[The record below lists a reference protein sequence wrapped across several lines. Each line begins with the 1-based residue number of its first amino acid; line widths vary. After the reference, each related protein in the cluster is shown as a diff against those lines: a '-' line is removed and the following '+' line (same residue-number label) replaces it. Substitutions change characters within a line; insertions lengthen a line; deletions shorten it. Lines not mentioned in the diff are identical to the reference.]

1 MRAKRNPQY
10 DEMFL
15 GGILKRGKRFAEENP
30 GAVSKAKGLFGGR
43 FGLGIGGPMSGMG
56 LMGML
61 RDRMQQRRDTPQ
73 AEYGAKIKP
82 YRTGGM
88 IYADQ
93 GDILQTEKEKNK
105 TSSSAEL
112 PGMSKVR
119 EIALGDPRG
128 GQGGQTSSAFFGAF
142 PQEEIEEE
150 VQEEGRFS
158 KSMRPIKRET
168 GSNVLPEVEVVG
180 RREQPQEEK
189 KEFKLIE
196 GDPNEMVR
204 VLGKDGK
211 AVEMT
216 RAQLNQRRIN
226 KFNEANPDAK
236 VKNILS
242 EEEEFG
248 YEPPEVFQLPLSPD
262 RLLQKYMRGQLDD
275 AYENDPNV
283 KRQVDMAMREFEKRG
298 GKFRDDMTR
307 YGLFTSNIGTRPEIY
322 KPGYGFSEEEL
333 AEMIPRY
340 AAMAKEQGKVLPP
353 GFERFLTEE

>member
-15 GGILKRGKRFAEENP
+15 GGLVDRAKGFAEKRP
-30 GAVSKAKGLFGGR
+30 GLAKAIGLGGGMLLNKAIGNKGAGLFSK
-43 FGLGIGGPMSGMG
+43 MSGAG

-61 RDRMQQRRDTPQ
+61 RDRKQQRQEVPQ

-82 YRTGGM
+82 YRNGGM

-93 GDILQTEKEKNK
+93 GDILQTEKDKNK
-105 TSSSAEL
+105 TAEP
-112 PGMSKVR
+112 PGMDRVR
-119 EIALGDPRG
+119 RALGLTG
-128 GQGGQTSSAFFGAF
+128 SNMFFGSF

-158 KSMRPIKRET
+158 QSMRPIKRET

-180 RREQPQEEK
+180 RRDQPQKEK

-196 GDPNEMVR
+196 GDPNEMVS

-211 AVEMT
+211 SVSMT

-226 KFNEANPDAK
+226 KFNEANPDANI
-236 VKNILS
+236 KNILS
-242 EEEEFG
+242 KEDEFG
-248 YEPPEVFQLPLSPD
+248 YEPPEVMKLPLSGD
-262 RLLQKYMRGQLDD
+262 RLLQKWMLGQMDD
-275 AYENDPNV
+275 AYKNDPNT
-283 KRQVDMAMREFEKRG
+283 RG
-298 GKFRDDMTR
+298 IIDRAFKEYEERGNKFRD
-307 YGLFTSNIGTRPEIY
+307 GLDSGDIFYKMPDKHRQIY
-322 KPGYGFSEEEL
+322 QPGYGFTDEEL
-333 AEMIPRY
+333 AELIPRY

-353 GFERFLTEE
+353 GFERFLAEE